1 MVVKVEVQAAI
12 REAAVLIAAQI
23 APGNARLVAVTI
35 ARLHVRIIVEDNAI
49 PHVEVHVSM

>member
-23 APGNARLVAVTI
+23 APANARLVAVTI